1 MFDNL
6 LGSVARFI
14 FNLSVVV
21 IAVAAAIFWNIPTSV
36 VSFQK
41 QAADLFRQSVN
52 QRRSISV
59 SVIGVGH
66 YESYVTVY
74 GEEEGQEELTN
85 ALLGYVQELSPQA
98 VIIGFSIGAIMAVLP
113 DVDYR

>member
-74 GEEEGQEELTN
+74 GEEEGQELTD

>member
-41 QAADLFRQSVN
+41 QAADLFRQSIN

-74 GEEEGQEELTN
+74 GEEEGQELTD

>member
-41 QAADLFRQSVN
+41 QAADLFCQSVN

-74 GEEEGQEELTN
+74 GEEEGQELTD
-85 ALLGYVQELSPQA
+85 ALLGYV
-98 VIIGFSIGAIMAVLP
+98 
-113 DVDYR
+113 